1 MQEASPMT
9 GGRIAVPL
17 AVAVAL
23 AIATLTLAPRAF
35 EAGLLLSSRDDPV
48 ALADHAV
55 ARSFDATV
63 AAREIEDALAVNDA
77 DLAKSFLDLARD
89 RNVPVDAALAAKVD
103 TANAAAATAA
113 RSVESFTRGLITGE
127 PEDLSG
133 LAGTALGDLFVFG
146 DIRDAV
152 REGTRFATGQQADE
166 LILGL
171 ACVGLA
177 ITAGTYA
184 TLGAAVP
191 ARVGMT
197 VVKAA
202 RKTGRIGGQMA
213 AWINRSVREVIDWTS
228 LRSALRGASITQPAA
243 AVRAAREA
251 VKVEKARDLVRL
263 VGDVGRV
270 QTRAGTQAALDGLK
284 LAEGPRDMSR
294 VARLAAAKGGKTRA
308 VLKLAGRG
316 AIVLTVGAFNL
327 ANWMLW
333 ALVTAFGLVSAL
345 KRMTERSTERYCA
358 RRRRR
363 RVRERQVREL
373 QVRELQGANR
383 PDGASANK
391 VRYRRPQ
398 KRRRSLLSPRR
409 PWRRNAAPR
418 LRNRS
423 YAPPSRFLAL
433 RAVAPGTHS
442 LLSLR
447 VTIPATSLRAIGTTC
462 SAFPMTASTLLFST
476 KGRATRSC
484 WCTALPRRRKSTGSI
499 PAGRRH

>member
-1 MQEASPMT
+1 MT

-77 DLAKSFLDLARD
+77 DLARSFLDLARD

-103 TANAAAATAA
+103 TANAAATAA

-146 DIRDAV
+146 DIRDAL

-251 VKVEKARDLVRL
+251 VKVEKAQDLVRL

-363 RVRERQVREL
+363 RVREQQARE
-373 QVRELQGANR
+373 Q
-383 PDGASANK
+383 
-391 VRYRRPQ
+391 
-398 KRRRSLLSPRR
+398 
-409 PWRRNAAPR
+409 
-418 LRNRS
+418 
-423 YAPPSRFLAL
+423 
-433 RAVAPGTHS
+433 
-442 LLSLR
+442 
-447 VTIPATSLRAIGTTC
+447 
-462 SAFPMTASTLLFST
+462 
-476 KGRATRSC
+476 
-484 WCTALPRRRKSTGSI
+484 
-499 PAGRRH
+499 AGRREDEQGAVSPTAEAATVIAFPAPALAPERSPTAADPIVSIAIPFPRAASGGARNS

>member
-1 MQEASPMT
+1 
-9 GGRIAVPL
+9 
-17 AVAVAL
+17 
-23 AIATLTLAPRAF
+23 
-35 EAGLLLSSRDDPV
+35 
-48 ALADHAV
+48 
-55 ARSFDATV
+55 
-63 AAREIEDALAVNDA
+63 
-77 DLAKSFLDLARD
+77 
-89 RNVPVDAALAAKVD
+89 
-103 TANAAAATAA
+103 
-113 RSVESFTRGLITGE
+113 
-127 PEDLSG
+127 
-133 LAGTALGDLFVFG
+133 
-146 DIRDAV
+146 V

-373 QVRELQGANR
+373 QVRELQ
-383 PDGASANK
+383 
-391 VRYRRPQ
+391 VREQ
-398 KRRRSLLSPRR
+398 
-409 PWRRNAAPR
+409 
-418 LRNRS
+418 
-423 YAPPSRFLAL
+423 
-433 RAVAPGTHS
+433 
-442 LLSLR
+442 
-447 VTIPATSLRAIGTTC
+447 
-462 SAFPMTASTLLFST
+462 
-476 KGRATRSC
+476 
-484 WCTALPRRRKSTGSI
+484 
-499 PAGRRH
+499 AGRRECEQGAVSPTAEAPTVIAFPAPALAPERSPTAPEPIVRTAIPFPRTASVGARNS